1 MDLAGVLL
9 GLLLV
14 LVLVVSLLSNLLVLL
29 CFVYSTEIRKQVA
42 GVFLVNLSFCN
53 LLLTVLNMPFT
64 LLGILRSQQPLG
76 GCVCKAVGFLETFL
90 TSNTMLSMAALS
102 IDKWIAVVFPLSYT
116 SKMRYKDAVILMG
129 YSWLHSLTFPLVSL
143 FYSWI
148 DYNSVYA
155 SCTLHLKEE
164 TERRR
169 FTVFTIVF
177 HSTSFMLSLVI
188 LCFTYLKVLKVA
200 RFHCKRIDIITMQTL
215 VLLVDIHPSVK
226 QRCLNEQKRRR
237 QRATKKISIFI
248 GSFVICFGP
257 YIITRLI
264 ELLPFVTINYYWGII
279 SKCLTYSKAASDPFV
294 YSLLR
299 QQYKKVLINIVNR
312 ILKRDLYP
320 SSGYNSSLDTENE
333 YCLHRTN

>member
-9 GLLLV
+9 ALLLV

-64 LLGILRSQQPLG
+64 LLGILKNQQPPG

-143 FYSWI
+143 FYSWL

-320 SSGYNSSLDTENE
+320 SSGYNSSLDTEND